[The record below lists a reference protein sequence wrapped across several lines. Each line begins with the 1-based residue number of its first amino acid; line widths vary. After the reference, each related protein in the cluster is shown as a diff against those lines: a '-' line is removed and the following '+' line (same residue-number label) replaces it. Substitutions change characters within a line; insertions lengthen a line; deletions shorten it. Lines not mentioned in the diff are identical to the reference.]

1 MVVKKIDFY
10 CKRCKKSLGVS
21 YEATGD
27 ESTPVLTGVTM
38 KCHTHKCVRVL
49 AFKNMTEGEILKRGV
64 ENGKLYV

>member
-64 ENGKLYV
+64 GNGKLYV

>member
-1 MVVKKIDFY
+1 MVIKKIDFY

-49 AFKNMTEGEILKRGV
+49 AFKNMTEGYIIEHAKGSD
-64 ENGKLYV
+64 KLYI